1 MVSPLPQIVS
11 LADAKAAA
19 KITTSEDDQILYA
32 YLETAHEV
40 VLDYLN
46 NQIDDSSD
54 EWIDTILSW
63 DADNAPRRVI
73 GAILY
78 MFHIYSRFRGDDEAK
93 VLPEFGTASGLP
105 PIVEAMLGR
114 MRDPTIA

>member
-32 YLETAHEV
+32 YLETAHEW
-40 VLDYLN
+40 VLDHLN

-54 EWIDTILSW
+54 EWLDTILAW
-63 DADNAPRRVI
+63 DADNAPKRVI
-73 GAILY
+73 AAIIVCFQYLA
-78 MFHIYSRFRGDDEAK
+78 RFRGDDDAK
-93 VLPEFGTASGLP
+93 IVPAQTQSGLP
-105 PIVEAMLGR
+105 ALAEALLGR
-114 MRDPTIA
+114 LRDPTLA